1 MGFMIRYTVGV
12 NHSTS
17 QSEIVRWASV
27 GVAEFYFGY
36 MPDTWV
42 NKYGWEVCT
51 NRRPY
56 PILPHLTDL
65 RQVREMI
72 RWIHQAGAKA
82 IFAINEHTYP
92 LDLAREIVN
101 MAALM
106 EQEGADALIVSDPP
120 VLMMLCASKVK
131 LPVHASIGLGVQNV
145 QAVEFFS
152 GQGIHRFVLPRKLR
166 PDEILSLLQA
176 TPEEVEYEIFFL
188 GEWCFYNDQ
197 ICFCSHGHGK
207 DEFCRRKQCQ
217 GDQGQHAMLNEQ
229 YDYAWCGLCL
239 APMLS
244 AYYDRI
250 LFKIPVRT
258 DVFKGT
264 QVIKQILNMR
274 ALPTISREELIGTM
288 RCQKRY
294 CAYEFE

>member
-1 MGFMIRYTVGV
+1 MMRYAVGV

-17 QSEIVRWASV
+17 QSEIVQWASA

-36 MPDTWV
+36 MPDAWV
-42 NKYGWEVCT
+42 RKYGWEVCT

-56 PILPHLTDL
+56 PTLPHLTDI
-65 RQVREMI
+65 RQVRKMI
-72 RWIHQAGAKA
+72 RWVHQAEAKA

-92 LDLAREIVN
+92 LELAKNIVN

-106 EQEGADALIVSDPP
+106 EQEGADALIVSDLSI
-120 VLMMLCASKVK
+120 LMMLRASKVK
-131 LPVHASIGLGVQNV
+131 PPVHASIGLGVQNA
-145 QAVEFFS
+145 QAVEFF
-152 GQGIHRFVLPRKLR
+152 GGLGIHRFVLPRKVR

-176 TPEEVEYEIFFL
+176 TPKEVEYEIFLL

-197 ICFCSHGHGK
+197 TCFCSHGYGK
-207 DEFCRRKQCQ
+207 DEFCHRKKCR
-217 GDQGQHAMLNEQ
+217 GDQSRHAMLNEQ

-244 AYYDRI
+244 DYYDRI
-250 LFKIPVRT
+250 FFKIPVRT
-258 DVFKGT
+258 DVFNGP
-264 QVIKQILNMR
+264 QVTKQILNMR
-274 ALPTISREELIGTM
+274 ALPTISREAMIKM
-288 RCQKRY
+288 MQCQKRY